1 MIRSLAVLIV
11 PLLLIA
17 FLFTRIPRDHPVQ
30 QVAWQPVLATA
41 RAQAP
46 YSVLAPVNLPDSWRP
61 TTVTWVRVGE
71 PFLNGEPAARNTWQL
86 GYLDPDNVYVGLQQ
100 GDLQPDE
107 MVADVSRD
115 GVPDG
120 QSQVGGHRWERRVS
134 ADGRTRSLVL
144 STSTVTTVVSGDV
157 DYPVLESYAAALRSR

>member
-1 MIRSLAVLIV
+1 
-11 PLLLIA
+11 
-17 FLFTRIPRDHPVQ
+17 
-30 QVAWQPVLATA
+30 
-41 RAQAP
+41 
-46 YSVLAPVNLPDSWRP
+46 
-61 TTVTWVRVGE
+61 
-71 PFLNGEPAARNTWQL
+71 
-86 GYLDPDNVYVGLQQ
+86 VGLQQ